1 MVKSKTAAKIVT
13 MFGDVTGLQ
22 QRHHQ
27 WNIPYLVDKIKGFP
41 LKTKSFR
48 ITATYQKLEGWVL
61 SIPPPPGIR
70 MGVWLRVRPTVK
82 DAFPNLQS
90 WPYNT
95 YSSLDRSRPRKYY
108 ETYKTYRV
116 RTSDSRFEDKTCLKW
131 RWEKIHL
138 VLRVFA
144 AWPSDIDFT
153 FAPRPI
159 KMSFVYR
166 IWQFA
171 LKWDPNNKSSG
182 APNFT
187 EFGLQDSNS
196 SVHV

>member
-1 MVKSKTAAKIVT
+1 MTLQASSSATTHEIYLILLIRSKA
-13 MFGDVTGLQ
+13 FHWRQNRFELPQ
-22 QRHHQ
+22 H
-27 WNIPYLVDKIKGFP
+27 IKNLRDGFFQ
-41 LKTKSFR
+41 S
-48 ITATYQKLEGWVL
+48 
-61 SIPPPPGIR
+61 PPPPCIR

-95 YSSLDRSRPRKYY
+95 YSSLDRSRLRKYY

-144 AWPSDIDFT
+144 ARPNDIDFT